1 MKLHYYPDTASLY
14 IELID
19 EPGTNSREIVS
30 GLLAD
35 LNDHERVV
43 GLDIDCAIHR
53 VDVSEVEAVG
63 WPLQK

>member
-1 MKLHYYPDTASLY
+1 MKLHYYPDTASRY

-19 EPGTNSREIVS
+19 EPGTNSREIVG

-35 LNDHERVV
+35 LNDNGSVV